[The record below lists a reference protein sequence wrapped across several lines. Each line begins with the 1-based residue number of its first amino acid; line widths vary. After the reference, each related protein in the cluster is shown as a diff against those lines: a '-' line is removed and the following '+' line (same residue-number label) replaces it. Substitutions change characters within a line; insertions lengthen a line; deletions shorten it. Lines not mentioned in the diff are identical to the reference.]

1 MAVTITADGFF
12 TASPADKARYL
23 RNKLKGTN
31 RI

>member
-12 TASPADKARYL
+12 TASPSDKARYL
-23 RNKLKGTN
+23 RNKLKGVN